1 MCLIVIEF
9 LCSSLSTPPNDAD
22 TIRQEP
28 IRFLRIS
35 SSDSFGATSAAAFS
49 SADEIGT
56 ATPQPTKVNAV
67 ITTTKKQF
75 NRIERP
81 FGHES
86 KTE

>member
-35 SSDSFGATSAAAFS
+35 SSDSFGATAAPFS

-56 ATPQPTKVNAV
+56 AAPQPTKVNAV

-75 NRIERP
+75 NRIARP